1 MTDLA
6 TTPADADPDRPGSA
20 FGADRPRPDAPSG
33 GGTDYAWAPIEP
45 RPRKRRL
52 GLWIGIGAG
61 AVVAALVTASLLL
74 VAPGTAVA
82 GVPVGGLTQGAATDA
97 ITARLAATT
106 VVLTG
111 DGGGAELTGA
121 DLGATVD
128 AAALAADA
136 FAARPMW
143 NVGAWF
149 SPPAEAVVT
158 VDPATATAA
167 LRAAV
172 PDLYTDPVDATVT
185 YDAATASYV
194 TTPAQPG
201 TGIDVAAVRDAL
213 QGAFDAGRGSV
224 ELDPTP
230 APVDA
235 VTPTYVADATVARLN
250 GMLDQIG
257 FYVGSERTVPVA
269 REVAASWLT
278 VSPGDRGTF
287 RITADATAIKPVVD
301 GLAPLVN
308 RPAENGRVITDSAGE
323 VLREESA
330 GVPGRELGD
339 VSGAADAFATQLAS
353 GNAVF
358 PLPVTEVAPAMT
370 TLARRIEVNLT
381 TQTTTLFENGQAVNS
396 YAISSG
402 VPGSETPTGEFRV
415 FAHVRIQDMGCVSG
429 VDYCTP
435 DVPWVTYFSPD
446 VGFHGTYWHNN
457 FGTPMSHGCVNMPID
472 VAKYVYDW
480 APVGT
485 EVSVFS

>member
-6 TTPADADPDRPGSA
+6 TKPADADPADGPG
-20 FGADRPRPDAPSG
+20 
-33 GGTDYAWAPIEP
+33 YAWAPIEP
-45 RPRKRRL
+45 APRKRRL

-97 ITARLAATT
+97 IAARLAATT

-111 DGGGAELTGA
+111 EGGGAEVTGA
-121 DLGATVD
+121 DLGAAVD

-149 SPPAEAVVT
+149 APPAEATVT
-158 VDPATATAA
+158 IDAATATAA

-172 PDLYTDPVDATVT
+172 PGLYTDPVDATVT
-185 YDAATASYV
+185 FDAATASYV
-194 TTPAQPG
+194 TTPAEPG
-201 TGIDVAAVRDAL
+201 TGVDTAAVRDAL
-213 QGAFDAGRGSV
+213 QSAFDDGRSTV
-224 ELDPTP
+224 ELDVTS
-230 APVDA
+230 APVEA
-235 VTPTYVADATVARLN
+235 LTPTYVADATVARLN
-250 GMLDQIG
+250 GMLDRAG
-257 FYVGSERTVPVA
+257 FYVGEERTVPVA

-287 RITADATAIKPVVD
+287 EITADAAAIQPVVD

-308 RPAENGRVITDSAGE
+308 RAAENGLVITDSAGE
-323 VLREESA
+323 VLREETA
-330 GVPGRELGD
+330 GVVGRELGD
-339 VSGAADAFATQLAS
+339 VSGAADAFATQLAA
-353 GNAVF
+353 GDAAF
-358 PLPVTEVAPAMT
+358 ALPVTEVAPVMT
-370 TLARRIEVNLT
+370 SIARRIEVNLT

-402 VPGSETPTGEFRV
+402 LPGSETPTGDFRV
-415 FAHVRIQDMGCVSG
+415 FAHVRIQDMGCFSG